1 MKIIPGT
8 VNAEADLDAPE
19 AVEALA
25 ALAQPTRLAI
35 YRLLVQSGP
44 QGLHAGAIAEQL
56 SLAPATLS
64 FHVAQLARAGL
75 ARARAEGRF
84 VVYTA
89 DFSRMNA
96 LVGFLT
102 ENCCGGEPCAP
113 LAVPVVLKS
122 PSRRRVPQ

>member
-1 MKIIPGT
+1 MRSPLPAIP
-8 VNAEADLDAPE
+8 DLDE
-19 AVEALA
+19 TGAVEALA

-89 DFSRMNA
+89 DFPRMNA

-102 ENCCGGEPCAP
+102 ENCCGGESCAP
-113 LAVPVVLKS
+113 QAVPVAFK
-122 PSRRRVPQ
+122 PAKKRAA